1 MIPCGL
7 VVRIWRSHYRGRG
20 SIPRTGVILYVIRR
34 RARLVLKVYDHVG
47 FIINTP
53 NLSTHEKIKS
63 PSQFKITNQVHV
75 TCKEKV
81 NHVDLHGIN
90 FYVHYEYKI

>member
-7 VVRIWRSHYRGRG
+7 VVRIRGSHRRSWG
-20 SIPRTGVILYVIRR
+20 SIPRTVVSFYVIRR
-34 RARLVLKVYDHVG
+34 RARLVLKVDDHVG

-81 NHVDLHGIN
+81 NHVALHGIR

>member
-7 VVRIWRSHYRGRG
+7 VVRIRRSHRRSWG
-20 SIPRTGVILYVIRR
+20 SIPRTVVSFYVIRR
-34 RARLVLKVYDHVG
+34 RARLVLKVDDHVG

-53 NLSTHEKIKS
+53 NLSTHEKIKT

-81 NHVDLHGIN
+81 NHVALHGIR

>member
-1 MIPCGL
+1 M
-7 VVRIWRSHYRGRG
+7 VRIRRSHRRGW
-20 SIPRTGVILYVIRR
+20 SSTPRTGVTFYVIRR
-34 RARLVLKVYDHVG
+34 RARLVLKVDDHVG